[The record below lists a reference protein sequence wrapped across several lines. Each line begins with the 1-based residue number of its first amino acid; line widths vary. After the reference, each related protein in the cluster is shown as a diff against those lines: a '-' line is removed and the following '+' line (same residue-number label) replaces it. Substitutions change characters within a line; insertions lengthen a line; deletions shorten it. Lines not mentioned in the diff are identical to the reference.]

1 MRIDNLT
8 KEINSQLVIK
18 STKGM
23 RFGNE
28 KIQFES
34 SGLGLYHPV
43 LGFVSF
49 DKDKYGINIPYVPTG
64 GRKALNQILAH
75 GGLTSYDNAK
85 WAKPIA

>member
-1 MRIDNLT
+1 MRITNLT
-8 KEINSQLVIK
+8 EEINSRLIIK

-23 RFGNE
+23 RFGND

-34 SGLGLYHPV
+34 SGLSLYHPV

-49 DKDKYGINIPYVPTG
+49 GKDKYGINIPYVPVG
-64 GRKALNQILAH
+64 GRKALNQILSD
-75 GGLTSYDNAK
+75 GGLTDYANAQ